1 MLHIPVSQIFI
12 RLSVRFN
19 PKQKTSTF
27 DPFMD
32 LFLYTCPLILW
43 VLSLTVLWWL
53 QQETPCSINTEQ
65 WLAQLPRGPV
75 WSSACVLPFNTD
87 KTRSV
92 KEKASLPL
100 LPPSPF
106 SLCSVLY
113 LTSLCPQH
121 ISARAEHGGESP
133 SPSLNTLLHSKRH
146 KRKSRQV
153 VAAFPSHT
161 HTQLEICFKCG
172 VVRCRT
178 FPTQRTNPPLRTTP
192 QLLPAHIS
200 WSFFKEPNRKLVTS
214 VLALWAH
221 SHLHIHSMLLFDWE
235 HSLSQRKIAGG
246 VVSKE
251 LL

>member
-32 LFLYTCPLILW
+32 LFLYTCPLILSEFFP
-43 VLSLTVLWWL
+43 SLFCGG
-53 QQETPCSINTEQ
+53 CSRRPPAALTQNSGWPSFRE
-65 WLAQLPRGPV
+65 AQFDPQPV
-75 WSSACVLPFNTD
+75 FFLL
-87 KTRSV
+87 TRIRPGQSRR
-92 KEKASLPL
+92 K
-100 LPPSPF
+100 PPSPCYHRHP
-106 SLCSVLY
+106 SLFALSFIWRLSVLN
-113 LTSLCPQH
+113 TSQPEQNTEVNHHHRPWTPCYIPKDT
-121 ISARAEHGGESP
+121 RESLGKWSLL
-133 SPSLNTLLHSKRH
+133 SPH
-146 KRKSRQV
+146 
-153 VAAFPSHT
+153 A

-172 VVRCRT
+172 VVRYCT
-178 FPTQRTNPPLRTTP
+178 FPTQRTNPALGTTP

>member
-153 VAAFPSHT
+153 VAAFPSRTYPVGNLFQMWSGALPHFSHT
-161 HTQLEICFKCG
+161 EDKSCSQNHSSIVAC
-172 VVRCRT
+172 
-178 FPTQRTNPPLRTTP
+178 
-192 QLLPAHIS
+192 
-200 WSFFKEPNRKLVTS
+200 
-214 VLALWAH
+214 
-221 SHLHIHSMLLFDWE
+221 SHLMKFL
-235 HSLSQRKIAGG
+235 
-246 VVSKE
+246 
-251 LL
+251 